1 MKLLF
6 FSALESLHIIL
17 DCVKSTKDQIED
29 QDVQAESLRQLANH
43 SRERAA
49 YLTKHIIA
57 KLHILGGPIDLIL
70 HASSILIKNEAD
82 SSEDLIKVFQLTEL
96 RVFVN
101 LDFSIGPLLD
111 GSVPDFGGRD
121 TLIHKR

>member
-6 FSALESLHIIL
+6 FTALESLHIIL
-17 DCVKSTKDQIED
+17 DCVKSSKNQIED

-49 YLTKHIIA
+49 YLAEHIIA

-70 HASSILIKNEAD
+70 HPTSILVKKEAD
-82 SSEDLIKVFQLTEL
+82 SSEDLIDVFQLTEL

-101 LDFSIGPLLD
+101 LDFSIGSLLD
-111 GSVPDFGGRD
+111 GSVTDFGGRD
-121 TLIHKR
+121 TLIH